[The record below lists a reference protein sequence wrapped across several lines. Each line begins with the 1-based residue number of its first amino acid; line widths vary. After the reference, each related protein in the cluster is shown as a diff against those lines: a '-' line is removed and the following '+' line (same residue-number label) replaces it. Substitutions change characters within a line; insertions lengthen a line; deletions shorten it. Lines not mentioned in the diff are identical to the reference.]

1 MTFAHTSLLLAAEN
15 SSGGGSFL
23 GFLFLV
29 LVIASLWKVF
39 TKAGQPGWAALI
51 PIYNLVVLVRIA
63 GKPVW
68 WVVLLL
74 IPFVNIVAALFVYMA
89 LARAFGKSDV
99 VYGVGLLLLP
109 FVFFPLL
116 AFGDARYAGPQQ
128 PGQPHPQAV
137 TT

>member
-1 MTFAHTSLLLAAEN
+1 MTFTHTSLLLAAER
-15 SSGGGSFL
+15 SSGGGSSFL
-23 GFLFLV
+23 SFLLLV
-29 LVIASLWKVF
+29 LVFASLWKVF
-39 TKAGQPGWAALI
+39 TKAGQPGWASLI
-51 PIYNLVVLVRIA
+51 PIYNLVVLVRIV
-63 GKPVW
+63 GKPLW

-99 VYGVGLLLLP
+99 YGVGLLLLP

-116 AFGDARYAGPQQ
+116 AFSDAQYTGPRE
-128 PGQPHPQAV
+128 PGQPQPQAV

>member
-1 MTFAHTSLLLAAEN
+1 MTFTHTSLLLAAER
-15 SSGGGSFL
+15 SSGGGSSFL
-23 GFLFLV
+23 SFLLLV
-29 LVIASLWKVF
+29 LVFASLWKVF
-39 TKAGQPGWAALI
+39 TKAGQPGWASLI
-51 PIYNLVVLVRIA
+51 PIYNLVVLVRIV
-63 GKPVW
+63 GKPLW

-99 VYGVGLLLLP
+99 YGVGLLLLP

-116 AFGDARYAGPQQ
+116 AFSDAQYTGPRER
-128 PGQPHPQAV
+128 GQPTPQAV